1 MYQRWYIVFVYF
13 LAHSKVD
20 NPLEMVYTLW
30 YKGGDI
36 MPVSYAKLFDLM
48 GQKGLKKVDLRKTYN
63 LTPKTVDSLVN
74 NRSVTVDTIMQLCEI
89 LDCQPGDIMEYV
101 READVSE
108 RG

>member
-1 MYQRWYIVFVYF
+1 
-13 LAHSKVD
+13 
-20 NPLEMVYTLW
+20 
-30 YKGGDI
+30 
-36 MPVSYAKLFDLM
+36 MPVSYANLFDLM

-63 LTPKTVDSLVN
+63 LNPKTVDSLVN